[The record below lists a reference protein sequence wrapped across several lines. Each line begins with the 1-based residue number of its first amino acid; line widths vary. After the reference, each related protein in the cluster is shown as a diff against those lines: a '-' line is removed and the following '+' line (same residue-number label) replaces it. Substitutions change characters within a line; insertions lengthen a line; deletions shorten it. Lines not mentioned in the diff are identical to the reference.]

1 MALLKVHTVA
11 ELAILLNYCMALFA
25 VDLHPRGTSL
35 SLKRSLKMLWISF
48 AHEIGTG
55 IFVPPFPFSSS
66 LTSPIAL
73 RSLLLR
79 LFYIVTETPG
89 QCTFPHTQHALN
101 PMNSHVVIHLLCL
114 CSCDLLV
121 LLASEALNCAQE

>member
-11 ELAILLNYCMALFA
+11 ELAILLNYCMGFVCSRPASQWHQLEFKEKSQN
-25 VDLHPRGTSL
+25 VMDL
-35 SLKRSLKMLWISF
+35 IC
-48 AHEIGTG
+48 TG

-89 QCTFPHTQHALN
+89 QCTFPDTQHALN